1 MLEREE
7 MKEKELWLD
16 KLKEKLEKYSE
27 PLPASGWEQLEKE
40 LMPPA
45 KKIYPYRR
53 WAAVAAA
60 ALLVM
65 AVSTV
70 SLYFLKT
77 PAADDIRNAATPLV
91 ASTPDVVPQ
100 RQEPAM
106 QSPQVMP
113 VIRPAIGGK
122 SERLAQAEHSLSP
135 AGKEERQQPLEAT
148 DIPEDNVF
156 APTPET
162 DSNTSKE
169 SSEPS
174 QQAQNVNRSHRPSS
188 KEKLHIPSKKVSSKQ
203 GKWSFGLS
211 VGNSG
216 GASGQTAAMDMSRVN
231 MLYVSN
237 GAMPIPN
244 DQSLIFNDGVPYLR
258 TAPKAQDMEHHQP
271 ISVGLSFR
279 KNLPK
284 GFSLET
290 GLTYTLLSSD
300 VKASADRDIEQKLHY
315 LGIPLRANWNF
326 LDKKLFTLY
335 VSGGGMVE
343 KCVYGKLGNEKQTV
357 NPLQLSVMGAVGA
370 QVNATKHV
378 GVYIEPGVAYFFD
391 DGSSVQTIRK
401 ENPCNFTVQG
411 GIRFTY

>member
-16 KLKEKLEKYSE
+16 KLKEKLENYSE

-40 LMPPA
+40 LMPPV
-45 KKIYPYRR
+45 KKIYPYRK
-53 WAAVAAA
+53 WTSIAVAAM
-60 ALLVM
+60 LVV

-77 PAADDIRNAATPLV
+77 PAADDIRNTAMPVAASL
-91 ASTPDVVPQ
+91 PDAVPES
-100 RQEPAM
+100 QEPAM
-106 QSPQVMP
+106 QLPQVMP
-113 VIRPAIGGK
+113 VIRPVVGGK
-122 SERLAQAEHSLSP
+122 SERLAKAEHPFPSI
-135 AGKEERQQPLEAT
+135 GKEQQHPLAAT
-148 DIPEDNVF
+148 DTLEDNVSRP
-156 APTPET
+156 ASET
-162 DSNTSKE
+162 DSSTSKE
-169 SSEPS
+169 SPEQS
-174 QQAQNVNRSHRPSS
+174 QRTQNVNRSHRPSG
-188 KEKLHIPSKKVSSKQ
+188 KDKLHIPAKKVSRKQ
-203 GKWSFGLS
+203 GKWSIGLS

-216 GASGQTAAMDMSRVN
+216 GASGQIAAMDMSRVN
-231 MLYVSN
+231 MLHVSS

-258 TAPKAQDMEHHQP
+258 NAPKAQDMEHHQP

-279 KNLPK
+279 KNLQK

-290 GLTYTLLSSD
+290 GITYTLLSSD
-300 VKASADRDIEQKLHY
+300 MKVDVNHDVEQKLHY

-326 LDKKLFTLY
+326 VDKKLFTLY
-335 VSGGGMVE
+335 VSVGGMVE
-343 KCVYGKLGNEKQTV
+343 KCVYGKLGSEKQNV
-357 NPLQLSVMGAVGA
+357 NPLQLSVMGSIGA
-370 QVNATKHV
+370 QVNATKHI

-401 ENPCNFTVQG
+401 ETPCNFTVQG